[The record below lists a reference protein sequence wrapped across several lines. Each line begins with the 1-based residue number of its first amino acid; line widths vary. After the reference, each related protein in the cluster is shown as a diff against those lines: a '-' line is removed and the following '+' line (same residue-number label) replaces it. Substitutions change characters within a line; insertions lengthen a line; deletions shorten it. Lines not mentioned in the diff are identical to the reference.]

1 MRWFR
6 YWLGEQDRMKLL
18 DENVLSSILND
29 LNANKVGI
37 SASGMFT
44 LDYKLVGKVIRMYYL
59 FK

>member
-1 MRWFR
+1 
-6 YWLGEQDRMKLL
+6 MKLL